1 MKKGSSP
8 ESALIF
14 DWGRHEHRGPW
25 LMAYF
30 IITLLGLASLFLIFR
45 IVTPEAPKLTTR
57 PQQMIVL
64 NPDVPAE
71 RALIHRAQDR
81 SFTLVP
87 SDTLGGQTI
96 PSEARLPAFKS
107 AISSFE
113 MRLKSAGSKLTT
125 NERPS
130 LMEQDFF
137 DVLPPP
143 SEMEPAKKSV
153 SSVTSVLRVRLADKS
168 SRDLLSG
175 RNLKDIP
182 LVDPARPRFRVA
194 IGSLGQ
200 VVMAVPVAS
209 SEDPSVMVKLHAAMT
224 QLRFQ
229 PAPEQKDLEW
239 ADVSF
244 AWEKEVEP

>member
-1 MKKGSSP
+1 MKKEDSP
-8 ESALIF
+8 ESALLF
-14 DWGRHEHRGPW
+14 DWGRREHRGPW

-30 IITLLGLASLFLIFR
+30 LLTLLGLASLFVLFR

-64 NPDVPAE
+64 NPGVPAE

-87 SDTLGGQTI
+87 SDTLGGQSI

-107 AISSFE
+107 AISSFG
-113 MRLKSAGSKLTT
+113 MKLRSAGSVLTASD
-125 NERPS
+125 RPS
-130 LMEQDFF
+130 LMEQDFL
-137 DVLPPP
+137 DALPPP
-143 SEMEPAKKSV
+143 TELEPVKKS
-153 SSVTSVLRVRLADKS
+153 TTPAAFVLRARLAGEPP
-168 SRDLLSG
+168 RALLSG
-175 RNLKDIP
+175 RDLKDIP
-182 LVDPARPRFRVA
+182 LLDPARPRFRVA

-200 VVMAVPVAS
+200 VVLAVPVAS
-209 SEDPSVMVKLHAAMT
+209 SEDPAVMVKLHAAMT

-229 PAPEQKDLEW
+229 PQPAQKDLEW

-244 AWEKEVEP
+244 AWEKEAAP

>member
-1 MKKGSSP
+1 MKQERSP
-8 ESALIF
+8 ESALLF
-14 DWGRHEHRGPW
+14 DWGRREHRGPW
-25 LMAYF
+25 LLAYF
-30 IITLLGLASLFLIFR
+30 LLTLLGLASLFLVFR
-45 IVTPEAPKLTTR
+45 IVTPESPKLAAR

-64 NPDVPAE
+64 NPGVPAE

-113 MRLKSAGSKLTT
+113 MKLKSAGSKLTT
-125 NERPS
+125 SERPS
-130 LMEQDFF
+130 LLDQDFL
-137 DVLPPP
+137 DTLPPP
-143 SEMEPAKKSV
+143 PQPEPMQKTTRPVIS
-153 SSVTSVLRVRLADKS
+153 TLRARLAGENP
-168 SRDLLSG
+168 RALLSG
-175 RNLKDIP
+175 RDLKDIP

-194 IGSLGQ
+194 IGPLGQ

-209 SEDPSVMVKLHAAMT
+209 SEDPAVMVKLHAAMT
-224 QLRFQ
+224 QLHFQ
-229 PAPEQKDLEW
+229 PQPGQKDLEW

-244 AWEKEVEP
+244 AWEKEAAP